1 MPIRVWT
8 AARNALDRNK
18 PEQAIMRKAV
28 SDGTRSA
35 KEGSG
40 RRYWVRS
47 APQEP
52 RTSASEGKRASKAR
66 FLEPYRLSEERRAA
80 LLEPLIAEGIGDL
93 ESRDLFAAAVEYDI
107 ASCRQGVPEGATES
121 EPEPDPRTEAP
132 IHDLRGHP
140 LSGLR
145 EQARALADTIDAL
158 APPSRAAVAT
168 ALHRTD
174 PFRRGYDEGYLEAVG
189 AELRRIAEAVS
200 STSAP
205 PAPPA
210 PLADPPI
217 CDAARRLVRRIASA
231 FEECFERK
239 PAIVEGGPLEPVL
252 RLIASEAGIRL
263 PRDPA
268 ALAEALARR

>member
-8 AARNALDRNK
+8 AARYALDRNQ

-28 SDGTRSA
+28 SDGTRST

-47 APQEP
+47 VPQEP
-52 RTSASEGKRASKAR
+52 RAAASESKRPSKAR

-80 LLEPLIAEGIGDL
+80 LLEPLIAGGIGDS
-93 ESRDLFAAAVEYDI
+93 ESRDLVAAAVEYDI
-107 ASCRQGVPEGATES
+107 ASCRQSEPECTTES
-121 EPEPDPRTEAP
+121 EAASETEALLP
-132 IHDLRGHP
+132 NLHGGSIP
-140 LSGLR
+140 GLGD
-145 EQARALADTIDAL
+145 QTRALADAFDAL
-158 APPSRAAVAT
+158 DQPSRAAVAT

-189 AELRRIAEAVS
+189 AELRRIADAVS
-200 STSAP
+200 STAAA

-210 PLADPPI
+210 DPPI
-217 CDAARRLVRRIASA
+217 SDAARRLVRRIGSA

-239 PAIVEGGPLEPVL
+239 AAIAEGGPLEPIL

-263 PRDPA
+263 PRDAA
-268 ALAEALARR
+268 ALAGALARR